1 MQVHKNPLF
10 DRFLKFIS
18 STFLFLKM
26 NFLLNMKFI
35 TDAII
40 IAKNIV
46 QVYSIPK
53 DPRLETKNNCSTIP
67 IELNTKYF
75 RYCLIIVWKA
85 ISLSLKVQN
94 LFNKKFVE
102 RETRIPEKLDWMWVK
117 PKNVKRE

>member
-1 MQVHKNPLF
+1 
-10 DRFLKFIS
+10 
-18 STFLFLKM
+18 M

-53 DPRLETKNNCSTIP
+53 DPRLETKNNWSTIP

-75 RYCLIIVWKA
+75 RYCLRIVRKA

-117 PKNVKRE
+117 PKNVKREYEIK